1 MTKKKKR
8 ISLIKVVSLI
18 FYGIVLVAALMLIS
32 GLKKIFESPDEV
44 LVNPVEE
51 IPNQQIKKLSKELNA
66 RYPFTDRLKKRTE
79 EVERE
84 KMQKIQR
91 NQSEASRVKGTHYR
105 IQVGSFTDK
114 SKAEEMRENM
124 TLLDYPALIA
134 QSGKQHLVQ
143 VGPYL
148 DRDEALAVE
157 NQLKKNGYN
166 AVLKTYK

>member
-84 KMQKIQR
+84 KNAENPK
-91 NQSEASRVKGTHYR
+91 
-105 IQVGSFTDK
+105 K
-114 SKAEEMRENM
+114 SK
-124 TLLDYPALIA
+124 
-134 QSGKQHLVQ
+134 
-143 VGPYL
+143 
-148 DRDEALAVE
+148 
-157 NQLKKNGYN
+157 
-166 AVLKTYK
+166 